1 MVTGL
6 TAAGVV
12 TPPII
17 LPLVLV
23 AANLGVFMAAR
34 GLVLGVIL
42 SLVLIVLTV
51 MSTQVFSAGITAVGR
66 DAIFLLIGALGFGVF
81 FLQQRVAMA
90 TGELGLG
97 PAALAH
103 PLSGVSWLI
112 PPVAAQNAIA
122 QDDLRKLR
130 SRGVLR

>member
-51 MSTQVFSAGITAVGR
+51 MSTQVFSAGITAVLR
-66 DAIFLLIGALGFGVF
+66 TRLGA
-81 FLQQRVAMA
+81 M
-90 TGELGLG
+90 
-97 PAALAH
+97 P
-103 PLSGVSWLI
+103 SSC
-112 PPVAAQNAIA
+112 
-122 QDDLRKLR
+122 
-130 SRGVLR
+130 